1 MNYTESL
8 DNVVH
13 AATAQRMHT
22 DTAAIPT
29 TFSAKDANM
38 LIWSMMEVVKR
49 SGLPGKTFNPDD
61 ATSYRV
67 FLNALERLYP
77 QKQLL
82 ATSGTGAA
90 YVVTPD
96 VMPDA
101 YTAGLFFRVRF
112 HANSLANP
120 TLKVGAGDLP
130 AVAFKQYDSTG
141 AKINAL
147 MVTDLIS
154 DVMFDGTNFVL
165 LDPLPSPSAL
175 PSGTPLYWPTL
186 DCPTWAV
193 VRDGSAMTRT
203 VYPALFS
210 VLAPQRACNI
220 TTNAA
225 GAIITGLSRTS
236 DMWVGMPAEHANLP
250 AGTTVKS
257 IDSNVQV
264 TLSANATGTLAGT
277 TIRFFLHGYGNGG
290 SVLTFGLPD
299 DRGLFE
305 RGLDSGA
312 RGYEKTFMFAV
323 HTAGS
328 NVVTGLS
335 NTKGLAIGLGVS
347 SIGFSAG
354 TTITAI
360 LSATSVRLAA
370 NSTITGTAEMLVTGG
385 QIGNER
391 EDTIQRHWH
400 NATVNPAF
408 GYTPGG
414 TVNDFLYA
422 QGTVGTNTAGIADP
436 SQDGGRGGGVP
447 RVGPETRGRFRN
459 YLPIMVI

>member
-38 LIWSMMEVVKR
+38 LIWSMMEVIKR

-82 ATSGTGAA
+82 VTSGTGAA
-90 YVVTPD
+90 YVITPDVTPD
-96 VMPDA
+96 A
-101 YTAGLFFRVRF
+101 YSAGLFFRVRF
-112 HANSLANP
+112 HSNSLANP

-130 AVAFKQYDSTG
+130 SVALKQYDSTG

-175 PSGTPLYWPTL
+175 PSGTPLHWPTL

-193 VRDGSAMTRT
+193 VRDGSSMTRT

-210 VLAPQRACNI
+210 VLAPLRACNI
-220 TTNAA
+220 TANAA
-225 GAIITGLSRTS
+225 GAIITGLARTS

-250 AGTTVKS
+250 AGTTIKS
-257 IDSNVQV
+257 IDSAVQV
-264 TLSANATGTLAGT
+264 TLSANATGALAGT

-312 RGYEKTFMFAV
+312 RAYEQTTLTATT
-323 HTAGS
+323 TAGS
-328 NVVTGLS
+328 DSITAFATTRGMFVGMA
-335 NTKGLAIGLGVS
+335 LAHANLP
-347 SIGFSAG
+347 AG
-354 TTITAI
+354 TTVKAI
-360 LSATSVRLAA
+360 LSATSVQASAA
-370 NSTITGTAEMLVTGG
+370 ATVTGASVKIITTGG
-385 QIGNER
+385 QIGAER
-391 EDTIQRHWH
+391 GHTSQGHRHQTTT
-400 NATVNPAF
+400 NPNFPYAT
-408 GYTPGG
+408 GG
-414 TVNDFLYA
+414 TIGDFLYVN
-422 QGTVGTNTAGIADP
+422 GTVGNITSGVADP
-436 SQDGGRGGGVP
+436 TTDGANGTP
-447 RVGPETRGRFRN
+447 QIGPETRGRFRN
-459 YLPIMVI
+459 YLAIMVI